1 MFERFVIKVNAST
14 LEERM
19 ELSSISRALLPKAGF
34 WFETIALASAIAFV
48 LALGIAALGAI
59 AGTAVAAPVPSQQNT
74 EAGPQKSYDG
84 MITDTRC
91 GAKHSTSIGKTAG
104 DCTLVCIH
112 GGEQFALVDGETVYS
127 LEGETLQLKRV
138 AGQRVRI
145 IGALK
150 GSKLSVFSITSII
163 SLGPRRS
170 RPYLAEIRQISPV
183 WN

>member
-1 MFERFVIKVNAST
+1 
-14 LEERM
+14 M
-19 ELSSISRALLPKAGF
+19 ELIASLPKTTF
-34 WFETIALASAIAFV
+34 WVGTIAIVSAIACV

-59 AGTAVAAPVPSQQNT
+59 AGTAVAAPAPNQPDN

-91 GAKHSTSIGKTAG
+91 AAKHSAAIGKTAA

-112 GGEQFALVDGETVYS
+112 GGEQFALVDGDTVYS
-127 LEGETLQLKRV
+127 LEGETVQLKRV

-145 IGALK
+145 IGTLK
-150 GSKLSVFSITSII
+150 GSKLSVVSITSII
-163 SLGPRRS
+163 SLAPRRP
-170 RPYLAEIRQISPV
+170 RPYLAQTRQISPD

>member
-1 MFERFVIKVNAST
+1 MQNR
-14 LEERM
+14 LEEQM
-19 ELSSISRALLPKAGF
+19 ESLSISRAFTPQTGF
-34 WFETIALASAIAFV
+34 WFETFAVISAIACV

-59 AGTAVAAPVPSQQNT
+59 AGTAVAAPAPSQPDT
-74 EAGPQKSYDG
+74 ETSPQKSFDG

-91 GAKHSTSIGKTAG
+91 GAKHSAAIGKTAA

-127 LEGETLQLKRV
+127 LEGATVQLKRV

-150 GSKLSVFSITSII
+150 GKKLSVTSIGTI
-163 SLGPRRS
+163 
-170 RPYLAEIRQISPV
+170 I
-183 WN
+183 

>member
-1 MFERFVIKVNAST
+1 
-14 LEERM
+14 M
-19 ELSSISRALLPKAGF
+19 ELISISRAFLPKAGF
-34 WFETIALASAIAFV
+34 WFETIALASAIACV

-59 AGTAVAAPVPSQQNT
+59 AGTAVAAPVPNQPDT
-74 EAGPQKSYDG
+74 EAGTQKSYDG

-91 GAKHSTSIGKTAG
+91 GAKHSAAIGKTAA

-112 GGEQFALVDGETVYS
+112 GGEQFALVDGDTIYS
-127 LEGETLQLKRV
+127 LEGEMVQLKRV

-150 GSKLSVFSITSII
+150 GSRLSVISITSLT
-163 SLGPRRS
+163 SLVPQRS
-170 RPYLAEIRQISPV
+170 RPYLAQTRQISPD

>member
-1 MFERFVIKVNAST
+1 
-14 LEERM
+14 M
-19 ELSSISRALLPKAGF
+19 ELIASLPKTTF
-34 WFETIALASAIAFV
+34 WVGTIALVSAIACI

-59 AGTAVAAPVPSQQNT
+59 AGTAVAAPTPNQPDT

-91 GAKHSTSIGKTAG
+91 GAKHSSAIGKTAA

-127 LEGETLQLKRV
+127 LEGETVQLKRV

-145 IGALK
+145 VGALK
-150 GSKLSVFSITSII
+150 GKKISVTSIGTI
-163 SLGPRRS
+163 
-170 RPYLAEIRQISPV
+170 I
-183 WN
+183 

>member
-1 MFERFVIKVNAST
+1 VFKFEMFARKPMRDT

-19 ELSSISRALLPKAGF
+19 ELTSISISRVFSPKTGF
-34 WFETIALASAIAFV
+34 WFETIALISAIACV

-59 AGTAVAAPVPSQQNT
+59 AGTAVAAPAPNQPDT
-74 EAGPQKSYDG
+74 EAGTQKSYDG
-84 MITDTRC
+84 VITDTRC
-91 GAKHSTSIGKTAG
+91 GAKHSAAIGKTAA

-127 LEGETLQLKRV
+127 LEGATVQLKRV

-150 GSKLSVFSITSII
+150 GKKLSVTSIGTI
-163 SLGPRRS
+163 
-170 RPYLAEIRQISPV
+170 I
-183 WN
+183 

>member
-1 MFERFVIKVNAST
+1 MDPIRAPRVF
-14 LEERM
+14 
-19 ELSSISRALLPKAGF
+19 SSAKTTF
-34 WFETIALASAIAFV
+34 WVGTIALVSAIACV

-59 AGTAVAAPVPSQQNT
+59 AGTAVAVPAPSQPST
-74 EAGPQKSYDG
+74 EAGLQKSYDG

-91 GAKHSTSIGKTAG
+91 GAKHSAAIGKTAA

-127 LEGETLQLKRV
+127 LEGATVQLKRV

-150 GSKLSVFSITSII
+150 GSKLSVISITSIT
-163 SLGPRRS
+163 SLIPQRS
-170 RPYLAEIRQISPV
+170 RAYLAQTRQLSPD

>member
-1 MFERFVIKVNAST
+1 MRNT

-19 ELSSISRALLPKAGF
+19 DPIRAPRVFSVAKTRF
-34 WFETIALASAIAFV
+34 WVGTIALVSAVACV

-59 AGTAVAAPVPSQQNT
+59 AGTAVAAPTPNQPDT

-91 GAKHSTSIGKTAG
+91 GAKHSAAIGKTAA

-127 LEGETLQLKRV
+127 LEGATVQLKRV

-150 GSKLSVFSITSII
+150 GKKLSVTSIGTI
-163 SLGPRRS
+163 
-170 RPYLAEIRQISPV
+170 I
-183 WN
+183 

>member
-1 MFERFVIKVNAST
+1 
-14 LEERM
+14 M
-19 ELSSISRALLPKAGF
+19 ELIASLPKTTF
-34 WFETIALASAIAFV
+34 WVGTIALVSAIACI

-59 AGTAVAAPVPSQQNT
+59 AGTAVAAPTPNQPDT

-91 GAKHSTSIGKTAG
+91 GAKHSSAIGKTAA

-112 GGEQFALVDGETVYS
+112 GGEQFALVDGETIYS
-127 LEGETLQLKRV
+127 LEGETVQLKRV

-145 IGALK
+145 IGALR
-150 GSKLSVFSITSII
+150 GSKLSVISITNIT
-163 SLGPRRS
+163 SLIPQRS
-170 RPYLAEIRQISPV
+170 RPYLAQTRQLSPD

>member
-1 MFERFVIKVNAST
+1 MQDM

-19 ELSSISRALLPKAGF
+19 ELIASSPKNTF
-34 WFETIALASAIAFV
+34 WVGTIALVSAIACV

-59 AGTAVAAPVPSQQNT
+59 AGTAVAAPTPNQPDT

-91 GAKHSTSIGKTAG
+91 GAKHSAVIGKTAA

-127 LEGETLQLKRV
+127 LEGATVQLKRV

-150 GSKLSVFSITSII
+150 GKKLSVTSIGTI
-163 SLGPRRS
+163 
-170 RPYLAEIRQISPV
+170 I
-183 WN
+183 

>member
-1 MFERFVIKVNAST
+1 
-14 LEERM
+14 M
-19 ELSSISRALLPKAGF
+19 ELIASLPKTTF
-34 WFETIALASAIAFV
+34 WVGTIALVSAIACI

-59 AGTAVAAPVPSQQNT
+59 AGTAVAAPAPNQPDT
-74 EAGPQKSYDG
+74 EAGTQKSYDG

-91 GAKHSTSIGKTAG
+91 GAKHSASIGKTAA

-127 LEGETLQLKRV
+127 LEGETVQLKRV

-150 GSKLSVFSITSII
+150 GSKLSVISITSIT
-163 SLGPRRS
+163 SLIPQRS
-170 RPYLAEIRQISPV
+170 RPYLAQTRQLSPD

>member
-1 MFERFVIKVNAST
+1 
-14 LEERM
+14 M
-19 ELSSISRALLPKAGF
+19 ELIASLPKTTF
-34 WFETIALASAIAFV
+34 WVGTIALVSAIACV

-59 AGTAVAAPVPSQQNT
+59 AGTAVAAPTPNQPDA
-74 EAGPQKSYDG
+74 EAGAQKSYDG
-84 MITDTRC
+84 VITDTRC
-91 GAKHSTSIGKTAG
+91 GAKHSAAIGKTAA

-127 LEGETLQLKRV
+127 LEGATVQLKRV

-150 GSKLSVFSITSII
+150 GSKLSVISITSIT
-163 SLGPRRS
+163 SLIPQRS
-170 RPYLAEIRQISPV
+170 RPYLAQTRQLSPN

>member
-1 MFERFVIKVNAST
+1 
-14 LEERM
+14 M
-19 ELSSISRALLPKAGF
+19 ELIASLPKTTF
-34 WFETIALASAIAFV
+34 WVGTIALVSAIACI

-59 AGTAVAAPVPSQQNT
+59 AGTAVAAPTPNQPDT

-91 GAKHSTSIGKTAG
+91 GAKHSSAIGKTAA

-127 LEGETLQLKRV
+127 LEGETVQLKRV

-150 GSKLSVFSITSII
+150 GSKLSVISITSIT
-163 SLGPRRS
+163 SLIPQRS
-170 RPYLAEIRQISPV
+170 RPYLAQTRQLSPD

>member
-1 MFERFVIKVNAST
+1 
-14 LEERM
+14 M
-19 ELSSISRALLPKAGF
+19 EPTSISRAFLPKAGF
-34 WFETIALASAIAFV
+34 WFETIALASAVAFV

-59 AGTAVAAPVPSQQNT
+59 AGTAVAVPTPNRPDT
-74 EAGPQKSYDG
+74 GAGPQKSYDG

-91 GAKHSTSIGKTAG
+91 GAKHSAVIGKTAA
-104 DCTLVCIH
+104 DCTLVCVH
-112 GGEQFALVDGETVYS
+112 GGEQFALVDGETVYA

-163 SLGPRRS
+163 SLGARRS
-170 RPYLAEIRQISPV
+170 RPYLAEARQISPD

>member
-1 MFERFVIKVNAST
+1 MQDT

-19 ELSSISRALLPKAGF
+19 ELIASSAKTTF
-34 WFETIALASAIAFV
+34 WIETIALISTIACV

-59 AGTAVAAPVPSQQNT
+59 AGTAVAPPASSQSNA
-74 EAGPQKSYDG
+74 EAGLQKSYDG
-84 MITDTRC
+84 VITDTLC
-91 GAKHSTSIGKTAG
+91 GAKHSAVIGKTAA

-127 LEGETLQLKRV
+127 LEGATVQLKRV

-150 GSKLSVFSITSII
+150 GKKLSVTSIGTI
-163 SLGPRRS
+163 
-170 RPYLAEIRQISPV
+170 I
-183 WN
+183 

>member
-1 MFERFVIKVNAST
+1 
-14 LEERM
+14 M
-19 ELSSISRALLPKAGF
+19 ESLSVSRAFSQKTGF
-34 WFETIALASAIAFV
+34 WFETIALISAIACV

-59 AGTAVAAPVPSQQNT
+59 AGTAVAAPAPVQQT
-74 EAGPQKSYDG
+74 DASPQKSFDG

-91 GAKHSTSIGKTAG
+91 GAKHSTAIGKTAA

-112 GGEQFALVDGETVYS
+112 GGEQFALVDGETVYA

-150 GSKLSVFSITSII
+150 GNKLSVTSIASI
-163 SLGPRRS
+163 
-170 RPYLAEIRQISPV
+170 
-183 WN
+183 